1 MNLSAVNAYKEPIS
15 QGSNATSTNSTLVNR
30 TIRDDSGAK
39 LNAKSG
45 ANSGNTVITKK
56 EREFFIKLFPDN
68 STQIEK
74 HELFNRNGKITRQ
87 SFSKGAIVDWTV

>member
-1 MNLSAVNAYKEPIS
+1 MNLSAVSAYTEPIK
-15 QGSNATSTNSTLVNR
+15 QGLSATSVNSVGTSANE
-30 TIRDDSGAK
+30 DASAK

-68 STQIEK
+68 SAQIEK

>member
-1 MNLSAVNAYKEPIS
+1 MNLSAINAYKEPIA
-15 QGSNATSTNSTLVNR
+15 QGSAVSLPKSALVNK
-30 TIRDDSGAK
+30 TTDGDVSAK

-45 ANSGNTVITKK
+45 ANSGGTVITKK

-68 STQIEK
+68 SAQIEK

-87 SFSKGAIVDWTV
+87 SFSKGTIVDWTV